1 MSVKNNAVL
10 AAVAEANTLTLG
22 ANIVDAMINDV
33 AATAGVVSDAMDG
46 SGKAVAAVMVAGELR
61 PVCDS
66 GGNIKLYKSG
76 AAGIAALRRLVNGNG
91 ISFQYTK
98 QVKSGGVGDPIKTL
112 ISKYKSC
119 KTELLAAE
127 KQEGDLVAKIASAE
141 ALDWDTATAGS
152 PELVEYTDLQARK
165 TAVTAWKTATAT
177 RKTSL
182 ETALTAAN
190 IDLIT
195 LLPVTP

>member
-1 MSVKNNAVL
+1 MSVKNNAIL
-10 AAVAEANTLTLG
+10 AAIVEANTLTLG
-22 ANIVDAMINDV
+22 ANIVDAMVNDV
-33 AATAGVVSDAMDG
+33 TVDSGFASDAMDG
-46 SGKAVAAVMVAGELR
+46 SGKAIAGVIVGSDMRVL
-61 PVCDS
+61 CDTS
-66 GGNIKLYKSG
+66 GNVKLYKSG
-76 AAGIAALRRLVNGNG
+76 ASAIAALRRLVNGNG
-91 ISFQYTK
+91 IAFQYVK

-112 ISKYKSC
+112 VSKYKSC
-119 KTELLAAE
+119 KTELLAAQ
-127 KQEGDLVAKIASAE
+127 KQENDLVAKIASAE

-177 RKTSL
+177 RKTNL

-195 LLPVTP
+195 LLPTTP

>member
-1 MSVKNNAVL
+1 MSVKNNSVL
-10 AAVAEANTLTLG
+10 AAIIEANSLTL
-22 ANIVDAMINDV
+22 AAPIVDAMINDV
-33 AATAGVVSDAMDG
+33 VVTAGMCSDAMDG
-46 SGKAVAAVMVAGELR
+46 SGKAVAAVVVSDELR

-66 GGNIKLYKSG
+66 GGNVKLYKSG
-76 AAGIAALRRLVNGNG
+76 AAAISALRRLVNGNG

-127 KQEGDLVAKIASAE
+127 KQEADLVAKIASAE

-165 TAVTAWKTATAT
+165 TAVTAWKTATTT
-177 RKTSL
+177 RKTNL